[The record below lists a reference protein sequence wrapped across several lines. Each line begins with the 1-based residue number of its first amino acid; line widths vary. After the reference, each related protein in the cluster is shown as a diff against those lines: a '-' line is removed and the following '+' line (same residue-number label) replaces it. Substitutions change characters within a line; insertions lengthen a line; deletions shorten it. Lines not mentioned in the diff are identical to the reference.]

1 METSPSSLSRLT
13 PPPAALRARYDL
25 ARTAATAAGQVLMG
39 FLGHHGVTHHKG
51 AVDLVTAADEAA
63 EALLRRELLA
73 LFPEDALLAEEGGAG
88 GRAGAPWTWVVDP
101 LDGTTNFVH
110 GLHHFAVSVGILY
123 EGVPVAGV
131 IHAPAY
137 ARTWHGAVGRGVWL
151 DDRPVQVAPTSELGE
166 ALLATGFPYDRR
178 TKARALLGPVERALV
193 AARGL
198 RRMGSAALDL
208 AHVASGHF
216 GGFWEQGLKPWD
228 MAAGVALVREAGGRV
243 TDFDG
248 APWDPADGLIVA
260 TNGSLHAAVVAIAGA
275 RPGGA

>member
-1 METSPSSLSRLT
+1 MR
-13 PPPAALRARYDL
+13 
-25 ARTAATAAGQVLMG
+25 
-39 FLGHHGVTHHKG
+39 FLGQHGETHHKG

-73 LFPEDALLAEEGGAG
+73 AFPEDALLAEEGGAA
-88 GRAGAPWTWVVDP
+88 GRPDAPWTWIVDP

-110 GLHHFAVSVGILY
+110 GLAHFAVSVGLAY
-123 EGVPVAGV
+123 RGDPVAGV

-137 ARTWHGAVGRGVWL
+137 GRTWHGAAGRGVWL
-151 DDRPVQVAPTSELGE
+151 DGRAARVAGTQDVGA

-178 TKARALLGPVERALV
+178 AKARALLGAVERALV
-193 AARGL
+193 AARGV

-243 TDFDG
+243 TGFEG
-248 APWDPADGLIVA
+248 APWDAADGRIVA
-260 TNGSLHAAVVAIAGA
+260 TNGPLHDAVLAIAGA
-275 RPGGA
+275 GAGAP

>member
-1 METSPSSLSRLT
+1 MPIPISQLPRPLPLDG
-13 PPPAALRARYDL
+13 LRARYEL
-25 ARTAATAAGQVLMG
+25 ARAVAARAGEVLMR
-39 FLGHHGVTHHKG
+39 FLGRHGVTHHKG

-73 LFPEDALLAEEGGAG
+73 AFPEDALLAEEGGAG
-88 GRAGAPWTWVVDP
+88 GRRGAPWTWVVDP

-110 GLHHFAVSVGILY
+110 ALTHFAVSVGLLY

-131 IHAPAY
+131 VHAPAY
-137 ARTWHGAVGRGVWL
+137 PRTWHGAAGQGAWL
-151 DDRPVQVAPTSELGE
+151 DDRPARVSDVRDVGD

-178 TKARALLGPVERALV
+178 AKARALLEPVERALV

-243 TDFDG
+243 TSFEG
-248 APWDPADGLIVA
+248 APWDGSEGLIVA
-260 TNGSLHAAVVAIAGA
+260 SNGPLHDDLVRIAGR
-275 RPGGA
+275 RPGGS